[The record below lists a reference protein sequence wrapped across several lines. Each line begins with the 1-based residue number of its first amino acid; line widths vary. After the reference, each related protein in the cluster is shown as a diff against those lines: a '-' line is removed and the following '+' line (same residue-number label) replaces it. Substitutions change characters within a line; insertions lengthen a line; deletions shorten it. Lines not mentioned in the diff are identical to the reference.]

1 MKRLEGKV
9 ALVTGSDS
17 GIGQAIAIA
26 FAYEGADVIVCYHS
40 DKEGGINTLAQ
51 VQSHGRSGMALQ
63 VDVSDERSVES
74 LFEASLHEFKTID
87 ILVNNAGVS
96 GGDFGVAEMAT
107 KDFDRTIRTN
117 LYGPFF
123 FCRRFVN
130 HRRESG
136 GKGKIINISSVHE
149 EIMMP
154 GYADYN
160 ASKAGLRNL
169 MRTLALEVAEEG
181 INVNNIC
188 PGMILTPM
196 NQEAIDNKKIRD
208 DMAQNIP
215 MKRPGMPEEIAR
227 LAVFLASPDSDY
239 VTGSSYV
246 MDGGLMLNVGQGA

>member
-1 MKRLEGKV
+1 MKKLEGKV

-17 GIGQAIAIA
+17 GIGKAIAIA
-26 FAYEGADVIVCYHS
+26 FAEEGADVIVCYHT

-51 VQSHGRSGMALQ
+51 VQSHGRKGIALQ
-63 VDVSDERSVES
+63 VDVSDEQSVES
-74 LFEASLHEFKTID
+74 LFEAALHEFSTID
-87 ILVNNAGVS
+87 ILVNNAGVGGGVS
-96 GGDFGVAEMAT
+96 GIAEMST
-107 KDFDRTIRTN
+107 QDFDRTIRTN

-123 FCRRFVN
+123 FCRRFIN

-136 GKGKIINISSVHE
+136 DKGKIINISSVHE

-169 MRTLALEVAEEG
+169 MRTLALEVAEEA

-196 NQEAIDNKKIRD
+196 NQEAIDSKQVRD
-208 DMAQNIP
+208 EMAENIP
-215 MKRPGMPEEIAR
+215 MKRPGKPEEIAR